1 MNHVQEVY
9 EPFTDRDI
17 SEKMAEMLR
26 PEGVTTEI
34 HLVFQSLEGLHKAC
48 PTSPGDWYFS
58 GNYPTPGGNK
68 RVNQAFIAYY
78 EGLRG

>member
-1 MNHVQEVY
+1 
-9 EPFTDRDI
+9 
-17 SEKMAEMLR
+17 MLR

-78 EGLRG
+78 EGLCG